1 MCEDGVLL
9 GSLSSS
15 FFLVV
20 AFDFDFGPFSSL
32 YVPFVKPNATM
43 ATAPLIEMKR
53 SEFPPLSLSSA
64 LFDRS
69 VANLRRTNDCP
80 SA

>member
-1 MCEDGVLL
+1 MCEDRISF
-9 GSLSSS
+9 GSRFLS
-15 FFLVV
+15 FLFVFV
-20 AFDFDFGPFSSL
+20 IDFDFGPFSSL